1 VFYAPTR
8 GLIGYQGELLTDT
21 RGTAIMNRIF
31 HGYAN
36 YKGEIQGRRN
46 GVLISN
52 DQGDA
57 VAYAMFKLEDRGP
70 MMIEP
75 GWKVYRG
82 MIVGEHTRDNDLEIN
97 VLKGKQLTNIR
108 TTSKDEAVRLTPP
121 IRMTLEKAL
130 AYIEEDELVEVTPK
144 SIRLRKKHLDPND
157 RKRAE
162 KDTEAVA
169 SSTADAQMESVDVA
183 IIGAGAAGLGA
194 ANVLKDSGLSTLVL
208 EARDRLGG
216 RAHTVQAAPDVTFDV
231 GCGWLHSADKNSFV
245 PIAGQLNFEINK
257 NLPPWRERAYGQA
270 FPQADRDEFV
280 RALDAYYDRIE
291 AAARGGKDSPANL
304 YLEPGNRWNSM
315 IDAISTYV
323 NGCELDQVSI
333 LDFDRYEDTDHNWRI
348 RRGYGA
354 LVAAYGA
361 GVPVALNCAVT
372 LIDHSGP
379 RVRLET
385 SRGTLE
391 AGKVIIT
398 VPTNLIADETIRF
411 SPALPD
417 KLDAA
422 RGLPLG
428 LADKVTL
435 ALADPEALPTEGN
448 LRGAT
453 MRTEMGTY
461 HIRPFGQPCIEGF
474 FGGRF
479 ARQLED
485 AGDGAIAAH
494 SIDEIVDFLGN
505 DYRRK
510 LKPLSESHWAQEPFS
525 RGSYSHALPG
535 HAGDRAVLAAPVD
548 GRLFFAGEA
557 TSPNFFSTAH
567 GARDSGER
575 AAQEVLIAAARK

>member
-1 VFYAPTR
+1 
-8 GLIGYQGELLTDT
+8 
-21 RGTAIMNRIF
+21 M
-31 HGYAN
+31 
-36 YKGEIQGRRN
+36 
-46 GVLISN
+46 
-52 DQGDA
+52 
-57 VAYAMFKLEDRGP
+57 
-70 MMIEP
+70 
-75 GWKVYRG
+75 
-82 MIVGEHTRDNDLEIN
+82 
-97 VLKGKQLTNIR
+97 
-108 TTSKDEAVRLTPP
+108 
-121 IRMTLEKAL
+121 
-130 AYIEEDELVEVTPK
+130 
-144 SIRLRKKHLDPND
+144 
-157 RKRAE
+157 
-162 KDTEAVA
+162 
-169 SSTADAQMESVDVA
+169 SSLPSTIDVA

-194 ANVLKDSGLSTLVL
+194 ANALKDSGLSSIVL

-216 RAHTVQAAPDVTFDV
+216 RAHTVMASPDVVFDV
-231 GCGWLHSADKNSFV
+231 GCGWLHSADMNSFV
-245 PIAGQLNFEINK
+245 PIAERLNFEINK
-257 NLPPWRERAYGQA
+257 DLPPWRERAYGKA

-280 RALDAYYDRIE
+280 FALDQFYDRIE
-291 AAARGGKDSPANL
+291 AAAQSGKDSSADR
-304 YLEPGNRWNSM
+304 YLEPGNRWNPM

-333 LDFDRYEDTDHNWRI
+333 LDVDAYEDTNVNWRV

-361 GVPVALNCAVT
+361 QLPVALNCEVR
-372 LIDHSGP
+372 LIDHSGK
-379 RVRLET
+379 RIRIET
-385 SRGTLE
+385 SRGTIE
-391 AGKVIIT
+391 ADKVIVT
-398 VPTNLIADETIRF
+398 VPTNLIADEAIRF

-435 ALADPEALPTEGN
+435 ALAEPDTMPKEGN

-479 ARQLED
+479 AQALED

-494 SIDEIVDFLGN
+494 SIDEIAGFLGN
-505 DYRRK
+505 DFRRK
-510 LKPLSESHWAQEPFS
+510 LKPLRESHWAHDPFA

-535 HAGDRAVLAAPVD
+535 HADKRAVLAAPVD

-557 TSPNFFSTAH
+557 TSPHFFSTAH

-575 AAQEVLIAAARK
+575 AAKEVLVELARK